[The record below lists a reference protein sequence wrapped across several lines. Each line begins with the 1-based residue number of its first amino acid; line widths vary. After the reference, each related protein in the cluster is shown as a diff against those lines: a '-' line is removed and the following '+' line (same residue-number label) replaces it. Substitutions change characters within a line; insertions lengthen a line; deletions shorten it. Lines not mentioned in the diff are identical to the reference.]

1 MAIASIIS
9 ASAAIASAA
18 MSTASAIKASKE
30 KGVLTSE
37 SSGERAMLNL
47 QSQKAADLSAMGGLS
62 AGQYQ
67 RAQMPEDVLA
77 QQNQTM
83 ANTLAA
89 NPLMSAYRKEAF
101 AKMALA
107 NTKKGIMENQLRVED
122 IDAERAAKNAFMA
135 VEAADK
141 ARRGEAVITERKN
154 RAKLQEIAQKQAM
167 WQSFGKIAA
176 STGKLVSAGVEAY
189 DYYNADIN
197 TATDM
202 GAMSEGLYQ
211 QDNLLQPELLA
222 EEQMTN
228 PWMFDIETPELS
240 ADNSQ
245 FTMANSN
252 EALKGHQLNNLT
264 VSNIIGSG
272 FSPMVDMLYTPE
284 NTTAEYD
291 TYF

>member
-1 MAIASIIS
+1 MAIASIIT
-9 ASAAIASAA
+9 AGAAIASAA

-30 KGVLTSE
+30 KGALTSE
-37 SSGERAMLNL
+37 SPGERAMLNL

-107 NTKKGIMENQLRVED
+107 DTKKGIMENQLRVED

-141 ARRGEAVITERKN
+141 ARRGEAIITEREN

-189 DYYNADIN
+189 DYYKTDSDDIDIDFEGSYN
-197 TATDM
+197 TEGNLGIGMDAKLEQPDM
-202 GAMSEGLYQ
+202 LAGLQTLSSTHLQGMTENFSMSTGIPSLM
-211 QDNLLQPELLA
+211 DDMAKPSLGGGIPIDTTLPELDPLL
-222 EEQMTN
+222 MN
-228 PWMFDIETPELS
+228 PF
-240 ADNSQ
+240 
-245 FTMANSN
+245 
-252 EALKGHQLNNLT
+252 
-264 VSNIIGSG
+264 
-272 FSPMVDMLYTPE
+272 
-284 NTTAEYD
+284 
-291 TYF
+291 YF

>member
-1 MAIASIIS
+1 MPIPAIIGAV
-9 ASAAIASAA
+9 AAIAGATMSAVA
-18 MSTASAIKASKE
+18 ANEASK
-30 KGVLTSE
+30 KNGALISE
-37 SSGERAMLNL
+37 TPGERAMLNL
-47 QSQKAADLSAMGGLS
+47 QSQTAADLSAMGGLS

-167 WQSFGKIAA
+167 WQSFGKIAG
-176 STGKLVSAGVEAY
+176 STGKLVGAGVEAY
-189 DYYNADIN
+189 DYYKADSGADIE
-197 TATDM
+197 A

-211 QDNLLQPELLA
+211 PDSLVEPELLA
-222 EEQMTN
+222 EEQMSN
-228 PWMFDIETPELS
+228 PWMFDVETPELN

-252 EALKGHQLNNLT
+252 TAQIGHNVGMLKADNLY
-264 VSNIIGSG
+264 SNG
-272 FSPMVDMLYTPE
+272 FSPMVDMFIPDD
-284 NTTAEYD
+284 TTAEYPD
-291 TYF
+291 IF